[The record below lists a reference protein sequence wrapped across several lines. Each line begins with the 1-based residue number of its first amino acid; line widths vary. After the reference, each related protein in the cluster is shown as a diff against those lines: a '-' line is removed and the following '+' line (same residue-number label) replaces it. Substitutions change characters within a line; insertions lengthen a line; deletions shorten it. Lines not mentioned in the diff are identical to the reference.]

1 VTAPALQQG
10 DFVWCAFPEREAP
23 LRPGPLHVAYTLAVA
38 AVVGGHGV
46 MAAYTTSQPWA
57 GALPQGVI
65 AFDSAEAAT
74 LGQARAFVLDLR
86 RLAYLPLTTAW
97 FPRVA
102 EEGAGVLGRAPKALR
117 DRVNAMTTELAK
129 RRPETLS
136 RSGPLWGPAT

>member
-1 VTAPALQQG
+1 M
-10 DFVWCAFPEREAP
+10 
-23 LRPGPLHVAYTLAVA
+23 RPGPLHVAYTLAVA

-65 AFDSAEAAT
+65 AFDSAEAAV

-102 EEGAGVLGRAPKALR
+102 EEGAGVLSRAPKALR